1 MDSSAQI
8 HVEIINLVFDT
19 WSFFTWACDS
29 SSQIVYNSKGW
40 VALESLG
47 HGL

>member
-19 WSFFTWACDS
+19 WSFFTWAYDS
-29 SSQIVYNSKGW
+29 TSQIVYNSKGW
-40 VALESLG
+40 FAIESLG